1 MSLTRVL
8 RNASVG
14 ISLLVAALLLAC
26 GDSGTPRKAPPA
38 TEKPAPPPQNQ
49 PPTPPQPTPPPPAE
63 AGDPVARGAEHYQLY
78 CATCHGAEG
87 GGDGPSSVALDPK
100 PAAHSDGNYMN
111 ALTDEYLTKVIKE
124 GGAAV
129 GKSPLMVPWGGALND
144 DQLKDVIAFIRSL
157 ASPPYEGS

>member
-26 GDSGTPRKAPPA
+26 GDSGTPGKEPPA
-38 TEKPAPPPQNQ
+38 AEKPAPPS
-49 PPTPPQPTPPPPAE
+49 PPPAPPQPTPPPPAE

-87 GGDGPSSVALDPK
+87 GGDGPTSAALDPK
-100 PAAHSDGNYMN
+100 PAAHNDGNYMN
-111 ALTDEYLTKVIKE
+111 ALTNEHLTKVIRD
-124 GGAAV
+124 GGASI
-129 GKSPLMVPWGGALND
+129 GKSPLMAPWGGALNE
-144 DQLKDVIAFIRSL
+144 DQLQDVIAFIRSL
-157 ASPPYEGS
+157 ATPPYEGP